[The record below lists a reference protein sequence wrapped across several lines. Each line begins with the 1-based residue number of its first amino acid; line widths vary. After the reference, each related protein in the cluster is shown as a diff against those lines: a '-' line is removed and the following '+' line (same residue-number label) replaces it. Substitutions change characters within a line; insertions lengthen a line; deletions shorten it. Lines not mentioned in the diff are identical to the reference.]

1 VLDCAATVEEDAYLA
16 SDVVRELGQLA
27 SQLIRDDSIIRD
39 SALAETFERFDLTGL
54 ESSGVSV
61 DLDGVLLRSIA
72 KSRPGGRGG

>member
-1 VLDCAATVEEDAYLA
+1 MLHCAATVEQNAYLP
-16 SDVVRELGQLA
+16 SDVVRELGQLS

-39 SALAETFERFDLTGL
+39 PALAKTFERFDLTGL

-72 KSRPGGRGG
+72 K

>member
-1 VLDCAATVEEDAYLA
+1 MLHCAATVEQNAYLP
-16 SDVVRELGQLA
+16 SDVVRELGQLS

-39 SALAETFERFDLTGL
+39 PALAETFKRFDLTGL

-72 KSRPGGRGG
+72 K

>member
-1 VLDCAATVEEDAYLA
+1 MLHCAATVEQNAYLP

-39 SALAETFERFDLTGL
+39 SALAEAFERFDLTGL

-72 KSRPGGRGG
+72 K